1 MRPWAPKSA
10 LRDCVLLN
18 DMIQANNLRYISK
31 DFPNA
36 TAYPP
41 RTTMAT
47 WRKTVET
54 GMWTEWLRIITTIPW
69 LDEATSPQT
78 ACHTAVANWYSLKGC
93 PQPHHAQ
100 MIDLKGNQCH
110 DTWYN
115 GTRNNAFHN
124 DEIRNVKRIK
134 LSGAAMCLTVVPR
147 WEMGERE
154 TETIFKNLKSVFL
167 QTESEAHW
175 KSGQIDTEQI
185 HC

>member
-100 MIDLKGNQCH
+100 MINHPVEQRVRKKRGGNKKK
-110 DTWYN
+110 
-115 GTRNNAFHN
+115 RNNLCTSGMVCEDRRVPPRH
-124 DEIRNVKRIK
+124 DEAWRVGKYQFEFLLCPQAIRPWRSHSI
-134 LSGAAMCLTVVPR
+134 LSVTGLSWAWAC
-147 WEMGERE
+147 
-154 TETIFKNLKSVFL
+154 
-167 QTESEAHW
+167 
-175 KSGQIDTEQI
+175 
-185 HC
+185 